1 MDRQRRQFLQLSYT
15 GWAKKVI
22 PLLIILHCT
31 STRGITFLA
40 HPVRALRHIRPR
52 LTLDAA

>member
-1 MDRQRRQFLQLSYT
+1 MENVNFLQFYT

-31 STRGITFLA
+31 RGITFLA
-40 HPVRALRHIRPR
+40 HKNGSIKTIKR
-52 LTLDAA
+52 